1 MREGAAKEAAYKGAA
16 LQSITEAEMVAV
28 FNYLTGAGGG
38 GAGAGGQ
45 PSKLQKVRLVQAMV
59 GGGGAAG
66 PEGQRVQKN
75 IAHASAGGSAGDK
88 GATAAPLYTA
98 QHIDAGQRVA
108 SGGSAGGGGGSA
120 AGQEGDVAANVG
132 VQPLRLRVE
141 AVSCLDLLKNS
152 SSVCL
157 VFGVQ
162 TEEAYPQCC
171 SIVGNDVGRV

>member
-1 MREGAAKEAAYKGAA
+1 MREGAAREAAHKGAA

-28 FNYLTGAGGG
+28 FNYLTGAGDW

-45 PSKLQKVRLVQAMV
+45 PSKLQKMTLVQAIV

-75 IAHASAGGSAGDK
+75 IAHASAGDSAGDK
-88 GATAAPLYTA
+88 GATAAPPYTA
-98 QHIDAGQRVA
+98 QHVDAGQRVA
-108 SGGSAGGGGGSA
+108 SGGSAGGGGGRA
-120 AGQEGDVAANVG
+120 AGQEGDVANVG

-141 AVSCLDLLKNS
+141 AVSCLDLLMNS

-157 VFGVQ
+157 VCGVQ
-162 TEEAYPQCC
+162 TEEAYPVLQHC
-171 SIVGNDVGRV
+171 RQ